1 MVNLQYWLFHW
12 IDITQLTLS
21 FYVSF
26 THHFK
31 AYISKVRKNNNVN
44 LDF

>member
-21 FYVSF
+21 SYVSF
-26 THHFK
+26 IHYFK
-31 AYISKVRKNNNVN
+31 SYTSKVRKNNNVN